1 MRKLRSDSFA
11 SGLTAAQRDELFTA
25 LVGGLGYDRGADWV
39 KARGR
44 PRPSPQA
51 VQAWFAGARAART
64 IAAAREVALVTEAN
78 CPADYDAQ
86 TRRALGQQKFLA
98 VLAGLSAKD
107 VAALQS
113 VDIAQQKLDL
123 DRQKLELEE
132 RRLRLDQEK
141 FERLVLEKLS
151 DLAALG
157 QKPGLTEPARLEAV
171 RRALWGTELAEA
183 AR

>member
-1 MRKLRSDSFA
+1 MPKLRSDSFA
-11 SGLTAAQRDELFTA
+11 AGLTASQRDELFAA

-39 KARGR
+39 KSHGR

-51 VQAWFAGARAART
+51 VQAWYAGAKAERA

-86 TRRALGQQKFLA
+86 ARRALGQQKFLA

-113 VDIAQQKLDL
+113 VDIAQQKVDL
-123 DRQKLELEE
+123 DAKKLALEE

-157 QKPGLTEPARLEAV
+157 QKPGLTEPDRLAAV
-171 RRALWGTELAEA
+171 RRALWGAELAEEV
-183 AR
+183 R